1 MQERFIFA
9 FKRTTLK
16 EMFMKTNTRFFLL
29 PLASVWIGCCFA
41 PVHAEPK
48 TEGATTP
55 FATVAPANLT
65 AKNLE
70 IPPAANIPTIGGSY
84 IIKDGELL
92 WDIARKVY
100 TDNTVNR
107 YQAMYALWK
116 MNPQAFST
124 SCNIHS
130 LQAGQTLTIPS
141 LADFSEINANEVA
154 ELFKRQKA
162 EWQIARRNGQTIAC
176 PATVSNSANSAALAT
191 TPPPPIPSQIIPP
204 PAAVVASNPSVPVS
218 SLPASRL
225 PTVSLPTTA
234 TPLPAQTPP
243 FPPMP
248 EVSTPNFAEQLATFI
263 RDASQLTLLLIG
275 GGVLLCSFILGIL
288 LTRWFTPKPVQ
299 PNAMN
304 MNLPAVPEKSPYLS
318 NAIWGNL
325 PSDRNASLAERRPS
339 AEPAPSTESLNLDRK
354 LIHIRDCLATEGET
368 QAIKIMLQ
376 EVIERGNAKQREEA
390 RQLLEIGRKMNQLER
405 RTESIPSIPPRIEAI
420 PHIETPPAPP
430 VDVSFVAPPP
440 PVEEHGK
447 EHNKAFDLMDK
458 MLTFLDN
465 EMNAQGKL
473 KEAYLTQWKNESL
486 DTKDYQVVEK
496 EEIIKPDSTADEAH
510 FVRRT

>member
-29 PLASVWIGCCFA
+29 PLVSLWIGCYFS

-55 FATVAPANLT
+55 FATVAPATLT
-65 AKNLE
+65 AKNLDTQ
-70 IPPAANIPTIGGSY
+70 PSATTPTVGGSY

-100 TDNTVNR
+100 TDNNVNR

-124 SCNIHS
+124 PCNIHS
-130 LQAGQTLTIPS
+130 LQAGQILTIPS
-141 LADFSEINANEVA
+141 LADFAEINANEVA

-176 PATVSNSANSAALAT
+176 PVPPANPTTLAINPV
-191 TPPPPIPSQIIPP
+191 TPPITSQATPPQTPALSNP
-204 PAAVVASNPSVPVS
+204 PAPISSFPATPSPTA
-218 SLPASRL
+218 SLPA
-225 PTVSLPTTA
+225 A
-234 TPLPAQTPP
+234 AMPLPVQTPP
-243 FPPMP
+243 FPPMAEFP
-248 EVSTPNFAEQLATFI
+248 APNLTEQLATFI

-275 GGVLLCSFILGIL
+275 GGVLLFSFILGIL
-288 LTRWFTPKPVQ
+288 LTRWFTPKSIQ
-299 PNAMN
+299 PNTMN
-304 MNLPAVPEKSPYLS
+304 MNLPAIPEKSPYLS
-318 NAIWGNL
+318 SAIWGNL
-325 PSDRNASLAERRPS
+325 PNESNAPAIERRPL
-339 AEPAPSTESLNLDRK
+339 AEPAPSADSLLLDRK
-354 LIHIRDCLATEGET
+354 LIHIRDCLANEGET

-405 RTESIPSIPPRIEAI
+405 RTEPIPARIEAI
-420 PHIETPPAPP
+420 PRIETPPT
-430 VDVSFVAPPP
+430 P
-440 PVEEHGK
+440 PVEVAYVAPQPPAE

-486 DTKDYQVVEK
+486 ETKDYQVVEK
-496 EEIIKPDSTADEAH
+496 EEIITPDSTANEQH